1 MELVSKVVW
10 SCLTVWRR
18 LSYHTN
24 QYYFKGGSGALASA
38 MELLSK
44 ASNPVIVSGGG
55 VVMSDGVAEVVK
67 LAEKLQEI

>member
-1 MELVSKVVW
+1 MTAW
-10 SCLTVWRR
+10 WR
-18 LSYHTN
+18 LSNLTNRYHI
-24 QYYFKGGSGALASA
+24 KGGSGALASA

>member
-1 MELVSKVVW
+1 
-10 SCLTVWRR
+10 
-18 LSYHTN
+18 
-24 QYYFKGGSGALASA
+24 